1 MRNTECGTVDLIL
14 VNFGVIFTPHA
25 EVQVQN
31 IGNTLGSDPRLSE

>member
-25 EVQVQN
+25 KVQVQN